1 MHESTPAHRHVMK
14 ELLDTER
21 VYVEELL
28 CVLEVRVV
36 SSYNSPA
43 EPARSWK
50 PIGCPSSGPGHVD
63 AGTAA
68 LGCVCR
74 KRERLLPRDGGG
86 PSGCGDSLPQGLGCG
101 HKGAGTEIIRQNAS
115 VSFVPFVGDVP
126 EFRKV
131 ER

>member
-86 PSGCGDSLPQGLGCG
+86 PSGCGTLCPRVWAVVTRVRAQ
-101 HKGAGTEIIRQNAS
+101 R
-115 VSFVPFVGDVP
+115 
-126 EFRKV
+126 
-131 ER
+131 

>member
-50 PIGCPSSGPGHVD
+50 PVSCPFSDQGMWTQSQLHWEVF
-63 AGTAA
+63 AGRGRGYS
-68 LGCVCR
+68 LGMA
-74 KRERLLPRDGGG
+74 EGLL
-86 PSGCGDSLPQGLGCG
+86 
-101 HKGAGTEIIRQNAS
+101 GAGTLCPRVWAVVTRVRAQ
-115 VSFVPFVGDVP
+115 
-126 EFRKV
+126 R
-131 ER
+131 